1 MKLDDLQ
8 SSLKSKPDNHGG
20 QLNRSGTE
28 QDYRRSARNS
38 RQNSQASYNNSIN
51 SRKEQRVILNTH
63 NHHQY
68 VNNHSN

>member
-38 RQNSQASYNNSIN
+38 R
-51 SRKEQRVILNTH
+51 
-63 NHHQY
+63 
-68 VNNHSN
+68 